1 MKKILRFNL
10 NKSQVILLT
19 EVKKGSRFKV
29 IRIDEK
35 DIRTQL
41 LRFGLGEGSEAVCFE
56 RLPLGPIV
64 IKHRRQEVAIGREFA
79 NKIWV
84 EPLEG

>member
-1 MKKILRFNL
+1 LKKILRFNL
-10 NKSQVILLT
+10 NKSQVVLLT

-35 DIRTQL
+35 HIRTQL

-84 EPLEG
+84 EPLE